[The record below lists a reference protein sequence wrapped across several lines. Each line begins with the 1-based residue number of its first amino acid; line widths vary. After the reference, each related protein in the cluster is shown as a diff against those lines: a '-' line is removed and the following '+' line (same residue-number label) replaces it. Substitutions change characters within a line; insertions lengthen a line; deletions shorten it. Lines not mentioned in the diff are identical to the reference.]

1 MPKLTFV
8 LTLIILLVACNG
20 LGTREKSDGLK
31 TAMDE
36 YIAALRWGRFER
48 AKEYHRNKD
57 DTLPE
62 IDTSNLEAI
71 KVTGHT
77 IKKKTINDDLDE
89 AIIEVKMQYY
99 HSDYGTVKKISFEQ
113 VWWLH
118 EESKGWY
125 LSSDFPE
132 F

>member
-1 MPKLTFV
+1 
-8 LTLIILLVACNG
+8 
-20 LGTREKSDGLK
+20 
-31 TAMDE
+31 MDE

-77 IKKKTINDDLDE
+77 IKKKTINNDLDE
-89 AIIEVKMQYY
+89 AEIEVQMNNY
-99 HSDYGTVKKISFEQ
+99 HSDYGTVKKISF
-113 VWWLH
+113 
-118 EESKGWY
+118 
-125 LSSDFPE
+125 
-132 F
+132 